1 MEEKATIVQSILIAV
16 LSEHNLYNNTNDFK
30 AEIKENVPT
39 AVVNEHSVITTI
51 LNVESKSKVKSLRFL
66 HGSEEKCHATLTV

>member
-1 MEEKATIVQSILIAV
+1 M
-16 LSEHNLYNNTNDFK
+16 NDFK